1 MLLLKT
7 VNEISPGPGP
17 EPTFLRPSI
26 LRPLA
31 TDIATQSIP
40 FILVS
45 ILKQHCHTLQ
55 SAPLINALT

>member
-31 TDIATQSIP
+31 TDSYTEHP